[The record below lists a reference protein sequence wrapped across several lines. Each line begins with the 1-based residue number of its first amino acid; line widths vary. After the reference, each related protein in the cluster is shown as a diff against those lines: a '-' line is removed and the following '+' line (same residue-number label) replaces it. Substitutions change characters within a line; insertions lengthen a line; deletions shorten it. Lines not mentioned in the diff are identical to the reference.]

1 MKQRLKPLGD
11 KNLIGANVTKMR
23 KLNHMSQK
31 ELAISMQLLGCDIN
45 YTSLS
50 KLEGQTRIA
59 TDQEVFVIAK
69 IFDIRTDDLFR
80 NL

>member
-1 MKQRLKPLGD
+1 MKPRLKPLGD
-11 KNLIGANVTKMR
+11 KNMIGANVTKIR

-31 ELAISMQLLGCDIN
+31 ELAISMQLLGCDIY

-59 TDQEVFVIAK
+59 TDREVYVIAK
-69 IFDIRTDDLFR
+69 IFDIRSDDLFKE
-80 NL
+80 L

>member
-1 MKQRLKPLGD
+1 
-11 KNLIGANVTKMR
+11 MR

>member
-1 MKQRLKPLGD
+1 
-11 KNLIGANVTKMR
+11 
-23 KLNHMSQK
+23 MSQK